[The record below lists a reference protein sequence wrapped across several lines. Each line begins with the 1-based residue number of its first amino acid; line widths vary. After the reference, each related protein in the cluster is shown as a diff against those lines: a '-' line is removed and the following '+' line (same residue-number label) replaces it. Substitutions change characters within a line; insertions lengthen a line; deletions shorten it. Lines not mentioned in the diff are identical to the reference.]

1 MSKQLNKQSMC
12 LLLHSTCIGPWLMLM
27 HVSMLI
33 FSLCQ
38 QFERTQLLRLQR
50 NENRN
55 GKGRK
60 SLQKWVDTSVAAV
73 VEVLADLHQGTLTNL
88 CYFSANV
95 FLFF

>member
-1 MSKQLNKQSMC
+1 
-12 LLLHSTCIGPWLMLM
+12 
-27 HVSMLI
+27 MLI
-33 FSLCQ
+33 ATFYLYYTLVDTTACKMLILSLCQ
-38 QFERTQLLRLQR
+38 QFERTQLLRLQK

>member
-1 MSKQLNKQSMC
+1 
-12 LLLHSTCIGPWLMLM
+12 
-27 HVSMLI
+27 MLI
-33 FSLCQ
+33 ATFYLYYTLVDTTACKMLILSLCQ
-38 QFERTQLLRLQR
+38 QLERTQLLRLQK

-60 SLQKWVDTSVAAV
+60 SLQKWVDTGVVAA